1 MAVLGLREGDG
12 ARKHEA
18 TLESLLA
25 HRPSRS
31 GFSRFKAFE
40 KAPDSGKPEERA
52 HAERTRGKV
61 RMRMTKNAC
70 AFL

>member
-1 MAVLGLREGDG
+1 MAALGLRGSDG
-12 ARKHEA
+12 ARKHEVA
-18 TLESLLA
+18 LENPLA
-25 HRPSRS
+25 HRPPRS

-40 KAPDSGKPEERA
+40 KASDSGKSEERA
-52 HAERTRGKV
+52 HAEKIRGKV